1 CMFLNRSRGTREETI
16 TTLQNHPT
24 KISKHE
30 SKGLCPR
37 NSLPCQT
44 IFATSMQEHPRTM
57 TREHDGDGE
66 VVAAAVHVA
75 AGRRGGRGD
84 AGAEEDGD
92 RNAVDKSEFSDAVR
106 VVVDDEEPEFPSDDD
121 EGGDDDV
128 RVSFATA
135 VGDSDEHLREEQ
147 GELDLDDDDEEDVS
161 RYEYDYGMWM
171 EAEPMSIQERRR
183 RLLQG
188 MGLASSRD
196 LLRSRSARMRPI
208 LPPNIPRCASRRQP
222 PSQCPAAA
230 ADDAPSTSTAATVKR
245 QQNAVLTRC
254 RSDSRLAVRGG
265 GAARKPP
272 TFRRVYSV
280 PHSLHGSPVHKAL
293 RAAARS
299 RSPLPLAAPKD
310 ERENTVRN
318 LDDGKEFVV
327 SGQPAAGGSR
337 GALSDLKTGVQL
349 SLDEFERF
357 IGYTP
362 FVKQLMRRSQSQ
374 PVAAGAANGDAKPGK
389 KKPRWLKNIKLVASA
404 AGLIQEKYKESN
416 CGGGG
421 CGRSS
426 SSSSSS
432 AEQAHQPGVTMSKS
446 ASTNAAT
453 MASSSSSLERPKVH
467 SFGKTARELTG
478 MYFRQEVRA
487 HEGSIWSIKFS
498 PDGRFLASGGEDRV
512 VHVWRVV
519 DDGAPPSSMSPEL
532 LSSSQSLPPL
542 APHGDGGLAAQ
553 LSRKLRARRWK
564 SCKDVLPEHV
574 VVPDTAFA
582 LADEPVCSLEGH
594 LDDVLDLA
602 WSMYSLLLLSS
613 SMDKTV
619 RLWDTEAKACLK
631 LFPHNDYVTCVQFNP
646 VDDGYFISG
655 SLDSK
660 VRIWS
665 VAERQVVDWSDLDD
679 MVTAACY
686 TPDGQ
691 AAIVGSHK
699 GSCRFY
705 KTADC
710 KLNQEAQID
719 MNISK
724 KRKSHVKKITGFQFA
739 PGNPSEILVTTAD
752 SQIRVFNGITVLQ
765 KFKGFKNT
773 SSQISASYSGDGRY
787 VVCASEDSNVY
798 VWRRATSPGGA
809 AGGGVA
815 VKAKTWRTSR
825 AYECFFCKD
834 VSAAVPWPLSPCLP
848 PTRGG
853 GGDDEERASSSVRGA
868 VVGGDASASR
878 SPVRHLG
885 SLPLRPKSGPMTY
898 SGEKQLGVPREPSS
912 RWHGGAEGGNAWGM
926 VVVTASLAGEI
937 RVYQNFGMPL
947 SLFRKT

>member
-1 CMFLNRSRGTREETI
+1 MHVFESISTDTGRNRYNLTK
-16 TTLQNHPT
+16 HPT

-66 VVAAAVHVA
+66 EVATAVH
-75 AGRRGGRGD
+75 GD

-92 RNAVDKSEFSDAVR
+92 RNVVDKSEFSDAVH
-106 VVVDDEEPEFPSDDD
+106 VVVDRDDEEPEFPSDDD

-222 PSQCPAAA
+222 PPQCPAAA

-245 QQNAVLTRC
+245 QRNAVLTRC

-299 RSPLPLAAPKD
+299 RSPLPLPAPKD
-310 ERENTVRN
+310 ERENTVRK

-512 VHVWRVV
+512 VHVWHVV

-564 SCKDVLPEHV
+564 TCKDVLPEHV
-574 VVPDTAFA
+574 VVPETAFA
-582 LADEPVCSLEGH
+582 LADEPACSLEGH

-602 WSMYSLLLLSS
+602 WSMYSQLLLSS

-724 KRKSHVKKITGFQFA
+724 KRKSHAKKITGFQFA

-787 VVCASEDSNVY
+787 VVCSSEDSNVY

-853 GGDDEERASSSVRGA
+853 GGGGDDDERASSSVRGA

-878 SPVRHLG
+878 SPARQLG

>member
-1 CMFLNRSRGTREETI
+1 
-16 TTLQNHPT
+16 
-24 KISKHE
+24 
-30 SKGLCPR
+30 
-37 NSLPCQT
+37 
-44 IFATSMQEHPRTM
+44 M

-161 RYEYDYGMWM
+161 
-171 EAEPMSIQERRR
+171 
-183 RLLQG
+183 
-188 MGLASSRD
+188 
-196 LLRSRSARMRPI
+196 
-208 LPPNIPRCASRRQP
+208 
-222 PSQCPAAA
+222 
-230 ADDAPSTSTAATVKR
+230 
-245 QQNAVLTRC
+245 
-254 RSDSRLAVRGG
+254 
-265 GAARKPP
+265 
-272 TFRRVYSV
+272 
-280 PHSLHGSPVHKAL
+280 
-293 RAAARS
+293 
-299 RSPLPLAAPKD
+299 
-310 ERENTVRN
+310 
-318 LDDGKEFVV
+318 
-327 SGQPAAGGSR
+327 
-337 GALSDLKTGVQL
+337 
-349 SLDEFERF
+349 
-357 IGYTP
+357 
-362 FVKQLMRRSQSQ
+362 
-374 PVAAGAANGDAKPGK
+374 
-389 KKPRWLKNIKLVASA
+389 
-404 AGLIQEKYKESN
+404 
-416 CGGGG
+416 
-421 CGRSS
+421 
-426 SSSSSS
+426 
-432 AEQAHQPGVTMSKS
+432 
-446 ASTNAAT
+446 
-453 MASSSSSLERPKVH
+453 
-467 SFGKTARELTG
+467 
-478 MYFRQEVRA
+478 
-487 HEGSIWSIKFS
+487 
-498 PDGRFLASGGEDRV
+498 
-512 VHVWRVV
+512 
-519 DDGAPPSSMSPEL
+519 
-532 LSSSQSLPPL
+532 SLPPL

-798 VWRRATSPGGA
+798 VWRRAT
-809 AGGGVA
+809 
-815 VKAKTWRTSR
+815 K
-825 AYECFFCKD
+825 
-834 VSAAVPWPLSPCLP
+834 
-848 PTRGG
+848 
-853 GGDDEERASSSVRGA
+853 
-868 VVGGDASASR
+868 R
-878 SPVRHLG
+878 SPFPPIWEEQIVHVDC
-885 SLPLRPKSGPMTY
+885 Y
-898 SGEKQLGVPREPSS
+898 KQ
-912 RWHGGAEGGNAWGM
+912 
-926 VVVTASLAGEI
+926 
-937 RVYQNFGMPL
+937 
-947 SLFRKT
+947 K

>member
-1 CMFLNRSRGTREETI
+1 MSRE
-16 TTLQNHPT
+16 
-24 KISKHE
+24 
-30 SKGLCPR
+30 
-37 NSLPCQT
+37 
-44 IFATSMQEHPRTM
+44 
-57 TREHDGDGE
+57 DDGE
-66 VVAAAVHVA
+66 VAAVAVIESRGHVA
-75 AGRRGGRGD
+75 DRSCRGD
-84 AGAEEDGD
+84 AGAEEDGERSD
-92 RNAVDKSEFSDAVR
+92 RPEPFFPCVDRVEFSDAVH
-106 VVVDDEEPEFPSDDD
+106 VADDEDPEFPSDDEEE
-121 EGGDDDV
+121 EGDDV

-135 VGDSDEHLREEQ
+135 VGDGDHLREEQ
-147 GELDLDDDDEEDVS
+147 TELDDDEEEDVS
-161 RYEYDYGMWM
+161 RYDYGMWL

-196 LLRSRSARMRPI
+196 LLRGRSTRMRSI
-208 LPPNIPRCASRRQP
+208 PPNIPRCASRR
-222 PSQCPAAA
+222 PSQSTVAAPAVVVAEH
-230 ADDAPSTSTAATVKR
+230 DAPSTSTAALVDAAPLETVKR
-245 QQNAVLTRC
+245 QRNAVLTRC

-272 TFRRVYSV
+272 SFRRVYSV
-280 PHSLHGSPVHKAL
+280 PHSLHGSLVHKAL
-293 RAAARS
+293 RAAARC
-299 RSPLPLAAPKD
+299 PLPSAASKD
-310 ERENTVRN
+310 NREDNGNCGSSRRSFTIKN

-327 SGQPAAGGSR
+327 SGQPADGSW
-337 GALSDLKTGVQL
+337 GALSDLQTGVQL
-349 SLDEFERF
+349 SLNEFERF

-362 FVKQLMRRSQSQ
+362 LVKQLMRRSQSQ
-374 PVAAGAANGDAKPGK
+374 GVPAGAANGDTKPGK
-389 KKPRWLKNIKLVASA
+389 KKPRWFKNIKLVASA
-404 AGLIQEKYKESN
+404 AGLIHEKDKDGN
-416 CGGGG
+416 GG
-421 CGRSS
+421 GRSS
-426 SSSSSS
+426 SSS
-432 AEQAHQPGVTMSKS
+432 AQQPAVTMCKS
-446 ASTNAAT
+446 ASANAT
-453 MASSSSSLERPKVH
+453 MASSSSPSSLERPKVH
-467 SFGKTARELTG
+467 SYGKSGKDLTG
-478 MYFRQEVRA
+478 LCLRQEVRA

-519 DDGAPPSSMSPEL
+519 DTDASS
-532 LSSSQSLPPL
+532 
-542 APHGDGGLAAQ
+542 G
-553 LSRKLRARRWK
+553 
-564 SCKDVLPEHV
+564 KDVLPEHV
-574 VVPDTAFA
+574 VVPDTVFA
-582 LADEPVCSLEGH
+582 LADEPACSLEGH

-602 WSMYSLLLLSS
+602 WSKSQQLLSS

-631 LFPHNDYVTCVQFNP
+631 LFPHNDYVTCIQFNP

-665 VAERQVVDWSDLDD
+665 VAERQVIDWSDLDD

-691 AAIVGSHK
+691 AAIIGSHK

-705 KTADC
+705 KTTDC

-719 MNISK
+719 MSISK
-724 KRKSHVKKITGFQFA
+724 KRKSHAKKITGFQFA
-739 PGNPSEILVTTAD
+739 PGNPSEIMVTSAD

-773 SSQISASYSGDGRY
+773 SSQISASYSADGRY

-798 VWRRATSPGGA
+798 FWRRAAAPGGA
-809 AGGGVA
+809 GGGSVA

-834 VSAAVPWPLSPCLP
+834 VSAAVPWPRSPCLP
-848 PTRGG
+848 QR
-853 GGDDEERASSSVRGA
+853 DDDDDRSASSVRGA
-868 VVGGDASASR
+868 VVGGDASC
-878 SPVRHLG
+878 SPARHQG

-912 RWHGGAEGGNAWGM
+912 RWHGGAEGGNAWGL

-937 RVYQNFGMPL
+937 RVYQNFGLPL
-947 SLFRKT
+947 RLFRGQSHLFH